1 MSYYDANESLWTLI
15 HLTVAKI
22 LSAKKTCQIVQITLN
37 GTICNAHFDNYRLF
51 IFETKKFEHTKI

>member
-22 LSAKKTCQIVQITLN
+22 LSAKKTCKIVQITLN
-37 GTICNAHFDNYRLF
+37 GTICNAHFDNYRF
-51 IFETKKFEHTKI
+51 ILETIKFEHTKI